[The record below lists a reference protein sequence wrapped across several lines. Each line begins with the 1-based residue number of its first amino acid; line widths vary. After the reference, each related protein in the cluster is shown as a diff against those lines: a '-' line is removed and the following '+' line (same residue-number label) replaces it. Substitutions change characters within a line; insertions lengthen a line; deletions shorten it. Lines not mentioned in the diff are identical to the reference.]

1 MMNIF
6 IVVYFRIDTVMIA
19 ILRNDL
25 ELGWYSAAYRL
36 LEGMILIP
44 NMIMAPIYPVFSRL
58 FISSIDS
65 LMLLYKYVLKIM
77 TIISLPI
84 TIVAMFLSEEIIRT
98 FYGTAFANSTY
109 ALLILIWA
117 IPFIFLTFVF
127 GALLPAINKQNINT
141 ISTGICMIFN
151 ILLNLILIPSYGY
164 LGASIVTVLTE
175 VILSGSLFFYI
186 SRKVTKCNLKLF
198 LRIAILNSVTVAF
211 ALVLYSINNNY
222 VVNILLYLT
231 AYVMLFVALGI
242 VSRDEIKI
250 SFSLLPKKKQL
261 FPWLVKS

>member
-1 MMNIF
+1 MAYTFFFSALAVFALSIITVSKKIAKCSLEFDLHFIKLTLKEALPFAMMNIF

-117 IPFIFLTFVF
+117 IPFILSYVR
-127 GALLPAINKQNINT
+127 LW
-141 ISTGICMIFN
+141 ST
-151 ILLNLILIPSYGY
+151 
-164 LGASIVTVLTE
+164 
-175 VILSGSLFFYI
+175 
-186 SRKVTKCNLKLF
+186 
-198 LRIAILNSVTVAF
+198 
-211 ALVLYSINNNY
+211 
-222 VVNILLYLT
+222 T
-231 AYVMLFVALGI
+231 A
-242 VSRDEIKI
+242 RN
-250 SFSLLPKKKQL
+250 
-261 FPWLVKS
+261 